1 MMEKEIVA
9 CGLRVNFNRQQLKD
23 EDYKQLL
30 VVGKKK
36 MILERFR
43 DMIDGLEVNTSE
55 HRAALHTSLRS
66 FDVNS
71 PKFEEVNTERKRMLA
86 FADDVREGR

>member
-36 MILERFR
+36 
-43 DMIDGLEVNTSE
+43 
-55 HRAALHTSLRS
+55 
-66 FDVNS
+66 
-71 PKFEEVNTERKRMLA
+71 
-86 FADDVREGR
+86 